1 MALLCKSADVNFI
14 TIVPSVGSDKAII
27 ATVDRTSD
35 IRLMQT
41 ADASVVD
48 LNRIVNSI
56 KNLVP
61 ATAVQAT
68 AKTASVQP
76 DSLPGWYSYCI
87 SKRVVQLFKGS
98 GVKGLGEFMQA
109 LVSSV
114 QSFEIRPGPNMLVR
128 GQLYRELTDLY
139 SPSVWELFNVTTFG
153 MHLVTDTYLRN
164 NRHEK
169 WLQMCYLIETLALC
183 LPLGDRILYR
193 KAVYPS
199 VWTNRAVA
207 ALPSNRWFASK
218 WRWFSYG
225 LRYVRVDTDID
236 RPVHYFAEVDVIP
249 DGYGTTLTDATPDI
263 LFCALASGLIVDAG
277 SGPGAIRLGIL
288 G

>member
-14 TIVPSVGSDKAII
+14 TIIPDGSSDKAII

-48 LNRIVNSI
+48 FNRIVNSI
-56 KNLVP
+56 KDLVP
-61 ATAVQAT
+61 AIS
-68 AKTASVQP
+68 KTPSAQP
-76 DSLPGWYSYCI
+76 GTLPEWYSYCI

-218 WRWFSYG
+218 WRWFAYG

>member
-14 TIVPSVGSDKAII
+14 TIIPDGGSDKAII

-48 LNRIVNSI
+48 FYRIVNSI
-56 KNLVP
+56 KDLVP
-61 ATAVQAT
+61 AIS
-68 AKTASVQP
+68 KTPSARP
-76 DSLPGWYSYCI
+76 GTLPEWYSHCI

-218 WRWFSYG
+218 WRWFAYG

>member
-14 TIVPSVGSDKAII
+14 TIIPDGGSDKAII

-41 ADASVVD
+41 ADASVID
-48 LNRIVNSI
+48 FNRIVNSI
-56 KNLVP
+56 KDLVP
-61 ATAVQAT
+61 AVS
-68 AKTASVQP
+68 KTPSAQSGT
-76 DSLPGWYSYCI
+76 LPEWYSYCI

-193 KAVYPS
+193 KAVDPS

>member
-14 TIVPSVGSDKAII
+14 TIIPDGGSDKAII

-48 LNRIVNSI
+48 FNRIVNSI
-56 KNLVP
+56 KDLVP
-61 ATAVQAT
+61 AISKAPSA
-68 AKTASVQP
+68 QP
-76 DSLPGWYSYCI
+76 GTLPEWYSYCI

-218 WRWFSYG
+218 WRWFAYG

>member
-14 TIVPSVGSDKAII
+14 TIIPDGGSNKAVV
-27 ATVDRTSD
+27 ATVDRVSD
-35 IRLMQT
+35 ITLMQT
-41 ADASVVD
+41 ADANVVD
-48 LNRIVNSI
+48 FYRIVNSI
-56 KNLVP
+56 KDLVP
-61 ATAVQAT
+61 ATNKST
-68 AKTASVQP
+68 PVQP
-76 DSLPGWYSYCI
+76 VTLPGWYSYCI

-109 LVSSV
+109 LISSV

-139 SPSVWELFNVTTFG
+139 SPSVWELFNVSTFG
-153 MHLVTDTYLRN
+153 RHLVTDTYLQN

-199 VWTNRAVA
+199 VWTNRAVS
-207 ALPSNRWFASK
+207 ALPSSRWFASQ
-218 WRWFSYG
+218 WRWFACG
-225 LRYVRVDTDID
+225 LRYVRVDTDVD

-249 DGYGTTLTDATPDI
+249 DGYGTTLADATPDI
-263 LFCALASGLIVDAG
+263 LFCALASGLVVDAG
-277 SGPGAIRLGIL
+277 KVPGTIRLGIL

>member
-14 TIVPSVGSDKAII
+14 TIIPDGGSNKAVV
-27 ATVDRTSD
+27 ATVDRVSD
-35 IRLMQT
+35 ITLMQT
-41 ADASVVD
+41 ADANVVD
-48 LNRIVNSI
+48 FYRIVNSI
-56 KNLVP
+56 KDLVP
-61 ATAVQAT
+61 ATNKST
-68 AKTASVQP
+68 PVQP
-76 DSLPGWYSYCI
+76 VTLPGWYSYCI

-109 LVSSV
+109 LISSV

-139 SPSVWELFNVTTFG
+139 SPSVWELFNVSTFG
-153 MHLVTDTYLRN
+153 KHLVTDTYLQN

-199 VWTNRAVA
+199 VWTNQAVS
-207 ALPSNRWFASK
+207 ALPSSRWFASQ
-218 WRWFSYG
+218 WRWFTCG
-225 LRYVRVDTDID
+225 LRYVRVDTDVD

-249 DGYGTTLTDATPDI
+249 DGYGTTLADATPDI
-263 LFCALASGLIVDAG
+263 LFCALASGLVVDAG
-277 SGPGAIRLGIL
+277 KVPGTIRLGIL